1 MKTVHAVSI
10 IVATAALVVLGGFS
24 HASQMD
30 TDIESQAKQSYVFQN
45 YLKSDDVKVQAKDG
59 VVTLTGTVSEESKKS
74 LAGETVASLPNVKK
88 VDNKLQ
94 VKGESPAE
102 KSDAWIK
109 MKVKT
114 TLFFHRSVSAATE
127 VDVKDGVVTLR
138 GEADSQAEKDLTA
151 EYAKDVDGVKSV
163 KNEMTVAKAPQE
175 KRTVGDKID
184 DASITALVK
193 MTLLSHKSTS
203 GLKTSVKTTDGV
215 VTLSGEAANAA
226 EMALAT
232 KLAADV
238 NGVKSV
244 DNRMTVK

>member
-10 IVATAALVVLGGFS
+10 IVAAAALLVLGGFAR
-24 HASQMD
+24 ASQTD
-30 TDIESQAKQSYVFQN
+30 TDIETSAKQSYIFKN
-45 YLKSDDVKVQAKDG
+45 YLKGDDVKVQSKDG
-59 VVTLTGTVSEESKKS
+59 VVTLTGTVSEESRKT

-88 VDNKLQ
+88 VDNKIE
-94 VKGESPAE
+94 VKGERPAE
-102 KSDAWIK
+102 RSDAWLK
-109 MKVKT
+109 TKVKT
-114 TLFFHRSVSAATE
+114 TLFFHRSVSASTE

-151 EYAKDVDGVKSV
+151 EYAKDVEGVKSV
-163 KNEMTVAKAPQE
+163 KNEMTVAKTPKE

-193 MTLLSHKSTS
+193 TTLLTHKSTS
-203 GLKTSVKTTDGV
+203 ALKTSVQTKDGV

-226 EMALAT
+226 EVALAT
-232 KLAADV
+232 KLANDV